1 MEIGRKIKR
10 LRIQNSLTQEEL
22 AERCELTKGFISQV
36 ERDLTSPSIA
46 TLVDILDGLGTNLK
60 DFFND
65 VEEEKVVF
73 SKEDF
78 FETINEKHKYTLN
91 WIVPNAQKNI
101 MEPIFIELDPM
112 GKSKE
117 DTPHEGEEFGYVIS
131 GSIFLCLGSKR
142 YKVKK
147 GESFYLKADVNHY
160 IMNTGKR
167 IARVLWVSSPP
178 NF

>member
-1 MEIGRKIKR
+1 VDIGEKIKR

-65 VEEEKVVF
+65 EDNEKVVF
-73 SKEDF
+73 LKGDF
-78 FETINEKHKYTLN
+78 FETENEEYKYTLK

-101 MEPIFIELDPM
+101 MEPIFIEIDSN
-112 GKSKE
+112 GRSKE
-117 DTPHEGEEFGYVIS
+117 DTPHEGEEFGYVIL
-131 GSIFLCLGSKR
+131 GSIILCLGSKR

-147 GESFYLKADVNHY
+147 GESFYFKANVNHY
-160 IMNTGKR
+160 IINPGKG
-167 IARVLWVSSPP
+167 IARILWVSSPP